1 MAMYAI
7 SVLSLINVLRECD
20 VNQTWFADDAMAGGS
35 LNDLRGWWS
44 RLVTLGPAY
53 GYFVNAVKTW
63 LIVKEKSFSIVT
75 TIYFSCDFFFSHFTY
90 FYTVVNF

>member
-1 MAMYAI
+1 MANFTLRTTQEDPLAMAMYAI
-7 SVLSLINVLRECD
+7 SVFPLINELCECD

-63 LIVKEKSFSIVT
+63 LIVKEKE
-75 TIYFSCDFFFSHFTY
+75 FF
-90 FYTVVNF
+90 NC